1 MMKLILDNTVLERYE
16 KFYFNQHPRAR
27 KKPIEHPYHPSIN
40 QWFILQR
47 QAMNT
52 LKQQWKDFIIW
63 WVKDLGLENKKL
75 DNVELTFTTYMPT
88 RRRID
93 TDNTVPKFILD
104 GMVEGGLIVDDDSL
118 HLKRLILCA
127 GYDKDNPRTEI
138 LIQTI
143 DE

>member
-27 KKPIEHPYHPSIN
+27 KKPIAHPYHPSIN

-63 WVKDLGLENKKL
+63 WVKDLGLENKNL

-104 GMVEGGLIVDDDSL
+104 GMVESGLIVDDDSL